1 MGSVVPLSSPAW
13 DLNLSA
19 GQNLLGHG
27 SPTASSHSSRKRRM
41 SVSPD
46 AADSHMDHETSSPSK
61 PPRQQHSPFVHK
73 RARVARQLV
82 SRPLPMS
89 RLLSSL
95 DQKTLVSLLEGICAQ
110 DERVARQVMDVT
122 PKPTVSSAIDVLSRA
137 LDQAFALFPY
147 KGDHQND
154 YAFFRVRPAL
164 EEFLAELSDYLSH
177 FLPPHETQVSN
188 SFAFLDQA
196 TSLVHRMP
204 QWSSPANNRLK
215 EETYEHID
223 VAWTLVC
230 EEASKRQRGSLA
242 MSGMGNWLVRLE
254 KHNELSGDRL
264 KSSLHLM
271 REMLDD
277 QACRPPNPFASFN
290 GAQQLFTV

>member
-19 GQNLLGHG
+19 GHNLLGHG
-27 SPTASSHSSRKRRM
+27 SPTPSHSRKRRL
-41 SVSPD
+41 SVSPE
-46 AADSHMDHETSSPSK
+46 AGDSHMEHESPSK
-61 PPRQQHSPFVHK
+61 TPRQQHSQFVHK
-73 RARVARQLV
+73 RARVARQLQ

-110 DERVARQVMDVT
+110 DDLVARQVMEVT
-122 PKPTVSSAIDVLSRA
+122 PKPSVSSAIDTLSRA

-177 FLPPHETQVSN
+177 FLPPNETQVSN

-204 QWSSPANNRLK
+204 QWSSAANNRLK

-223 VAWTLVC
+223 VAWALVC
-230 EEASKRQRGSLA
+230 EEAAKRQRGSLA
-242 MSGMGNWLVRLE
+242 MSGVGNWLVRLE
-254 KHNELSGDRL
+254 KHNELAGDRL
-264 KSSLHLM
+264 KSSLHLLKD
-271 REMLDD
+271 MLDD
-277 QACRPPNPFASFN
+277 QGYRPPNPFASFS